1 MLGSGSSTG
10 AMARILK
17 TKKPTS
23 GETRTATDSARRSQ
37 RLVDDRDV
45 TETAWS
51 GGRLRLSTAATLLR
65 GA

>member
-1 MLGSGSSTG
+1 
-10 AMARILK
+10 MARILK

>member
-1 MLGSGSSTG
+1 
-10 AMARILK
+10 MARILK

-37 RLVDDRDV
+37 HLVDDRDV